1 MKKILSVLLA
11 AAMLLSIFALA
22 GCQEEKSSSLSKK
35 EKYEYI
41 KEHFDNK
48 DKKTYKYL
56 KDLKEKE
63 YEDCEELYD
72 ELYSW
77 KASIYVN
84 NTQDGIEDLSEI
96 ILTEEN
102 SCYYVHFLVLG
113 GTPEEEFKGEYTI
126 VFSDGSST
134 WDDYTGKG
142 DGEVVSVS
150 VDAWAYAKGETTIT
164 LCDEDGNTV
173 ASKTIN
179 VVNQQ
184 EVEEDKTLIAAKDY
198 LYALYAD
205 SATET
210 KEDYTLVSQ
219 VMMDGVF
226 IPVEWTA
233 DVDAEILNITYTTK
247 DWVLVDITADN
258 VDIYY
263 TLTATL
269 YNDAG
274 ESVSVS
280 FDRMI
285 PAEKDFRGNI
295 VIYYPAG
302 EQYVTGYTY
311 FNSDDGRYEQFMS
324 AYKGEAAVLK
334 MIENSDGTFSFTAN
348 EHYLFCDGN
357 SVQFSSTR
365 SDYTKFVL
373 EKADSANGYFIKCAY
388 ANYYGKPQY
397 LEVYGGNLT
406 CYGMGIDPSAYIF
419 ELRSAE

>member
-11 AAMLLSIFALA
+11 AVMLLSIFALA

-41 KEHFDNK
+41 QEHFDNK

-56 KDLKEKE
+56 KELKEKE

-77 KASIYVN
+77 KASICVN
-84 NTQDGIEDLSEI
+84 TTQDGTEDLSEI
-96 ILTEEN
+96 LLTEEN
-102 SCYYVHFLVLG
+102 STYYIHFRLSG
-113 GTPEEEFKGEYTI
+113 GTPDEEFKGECEIT
-126 VFSDGSST
+126 FSDGAAT
-134 WDDYTGKG
+134 WSDCTGKD

-164 LCDEDGNTV
+164 LYDEDGNTV
-173 ASKTIN
+173 TSKMIN
-179 VVNQQ
+179 VVDQQ
-184 EVEEDKTLIAAKDY
+184 EDKEDESLIAAKDY
-198 LYALYAD
+198 LYALYAGP
-205 SATET
+205 AIET

-219 VMMDGVF
+219 VNVNGIF
-226 IPVEWTA
+226 YPVEWTV
-233 DVDAEILNITYTTK
+233 DVDAEIVNITSTSNNV
-247 DWVLVDITADN
+247 VLVDITADN

-269 YNDAG
+269 YNDDG

-285 PAEKDFRGNI
+285 PAEKEFRGNI
-295 VIYYPAG
+295 VIYNPAE
-302 EQYVTGYTY
+302 EQYVTGFTY
-311 FNSDDGRYEQFMS
+311 FNSDAGRNEQLLS
-324 AYKGEAAVLK
+324 AYKGEAAVMK
-334 MIENSDGTFSFTAN
+334 MIENSDGTFSFIAN
-348 EHYLFCDGN
+348 EHYLYCDGN

-365 SDYTKFVL
+365 NDYTKFVL
-373 EKADSANGYFIKCAY
+373 EKADDANGHFIKCAY

-397 LEVYGGNLT
+397 LEIYGGNLT
-406 CYGMGIDPSAYIF
+406 SYGMDIASGAYIF

>member
-77 KASIYVN
+77 KASICVN
-84 NTQDGIEDLSEI
+84 TTQDSTEDLSEI
-96 ILTEEN
+96 ILTEETTP
-102 SCYYVHFLVLG
+102 YYVHFQLSG
-113 GTPEEEFKGEYTI
+113 GTPNEEFKGEYNI
-126 VFSDGSST
+126 IFSDGAAT
-134 WDDYTGKG
+134 WGDCSGKD
-142 DGEVVSVS
+142 DGEVVTVS
-150 VDAWAYAKGETTIT
+150 VDAWAYAKGETTIS
-164 LCDEDGNTV
+164 LCDEDGDTV
-173 ASKTIN
+173 VSKTVN
-179 VVNQQ
+179 VAYQ
-184 EVEEDKTLIAAKDY
+184 EENKEDESLIAAKDY
-198 LYALYAD
+198 LYAMYAGP
-205 SATET
+205 AIET

-219 VMMDGVF
+219 VNINGIF
-226 IPVEWTA
+226 YPVEWTA
-233 DVDAEILNITYTTK
+233 DVDAEIVNITSTSNNV
-247 DWVLVDITADN
+247 VLVDITADN

-269 YNDAG
+269 YNDDG

-285 PAEKDFRGNI
+285 PAEKEFRGNI

-302 EQYVTGYTY
+302 EQYVTGFTY
-311 FNSDDGRYEQFMS
+311 FNSDAGRSEQLLS
-324 AYKGEAAVLK
+324 AYKGEAAVMK
-334 MIENSDGTFSFTAN
+334 MIENSDGTFSFIAN
-348 EHYLFCDGN
+348 EHYLYCDGN
-357 SVQFSSTR
+357 SVKFSSTR
-365 SDYTKFVL
+365 NDYTKFVL
-373 EKADSANGYFIKCAY
+373 EKADSDDGHFIKCAY
-388 ANYYGKPQY
+388 ANYNGKPQY

-406 CYGMGIDPSAYIF
+406 CYGMGSDTSAYIF
-419 ELRSAE
+419 VLQSA